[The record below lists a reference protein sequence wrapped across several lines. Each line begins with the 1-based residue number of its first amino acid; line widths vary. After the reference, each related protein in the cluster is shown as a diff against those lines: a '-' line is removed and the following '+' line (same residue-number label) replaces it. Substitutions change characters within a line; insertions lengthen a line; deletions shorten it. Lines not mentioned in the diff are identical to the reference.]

1 MPTIDKRQLIR
12 LENESKRF
20 TKEIEQKERDNI
32 LLREQIIQIKSEIV
46 ESQKIYDELAKVSH
60 DRSSIECT
68 VQEIVKKLIIPTRWF
83 YCNSGRHRQ

>member
-1 MPTIDKRQLIR
+1 MPTIDKRQLLIR

-32 LLREQIIQIKSEIV
+32 LLREQIIQIKLEIA

-60 DRSSIECT
+60 DRSSIGA
-68 VQEIVKKLIIPTRWF
+68 LFRR
-83 YCNSGRHRQ
+83 SSRS